1 MLEEKV
7 AIKDKLNLTVSE
19 AAEYS
24 NVGRNTIRG
33 LLRERGCPF
42 LLMVGNKQLVKRKE
56 FEEYLTGVRY
66 L

>member
-7 AIKDKLNLTVSE
+7 AIKDKLNLTISE

-24 NVGRNTIRG
+24 NVGQNTIRG

-42 LLMVGNKQLVKRKE
+42 LLMVGTKQLVKRKE
-56 FEEYLTGVRY
+56 FERY
-66 L
+66 LAGVQYL